1 MKTNN
6 GLPYDEYPML
16 VEEGQVFVIE
26 HTKTDGSVER
36 KYHRSDG
43 FVWNDRLWTVE
54 FLVE

>member
-1 MKTNN
+1 VKTNN